1 MKNDATK
8 KEKRP
13 TRKMPDSVKITHE
26 KYRTRKKRKRRI
38 PTQKEKETADCYNKI
53 NDKHKENRVYPKEI
67 EHDL

>member
-26 KYRTRKKRKRRI
+26 KYRTRKNEKGEFQHRRKKKPPIVITRLTISIKKIEYIRR
-38 PTQKEKETADCYNKI
+38 
-53 NDKHKENRVYPKEI
+53 R
-67 EHDL
+67 